1 MFGFTAPNLPVARTR
16 LLGGAIQA
24 IYGLP
29 KIMIVILHPR
39 NCSKTA
45 ESSRSDLVA
54 AFNGNVEVLLVEAES
69 AKVWPAPEVEWDDLL
84 IIVYDCSAFPDKGA
98 RFIDAYLNQ
107 RGETALLLPVA
118 IDVGA
123 QKPPQPAQ
131 HIKALLFDAEASGEN
146 GRLVNRAGG
155 MLGLRIQGRHT
166 KIFISYR
173 QVDGSDIA
181 EQLRDH
187 LDHLGLQTF
196 LDQAREFDGNPALLP
211 GSPVQK
217 EIDEALQSANLVLL
231 IDTPRALES
240 PWIKHEID
248 TADGLL
254 LPVLPICFRKP
265 GDPKKGTRF
274 RSLLALQR
282 WLMFRTPALGKD
294 PLATTQLD
302 EIVHEAE
309 TYLCEIFRRRCRIP
323 FLVKQE
329 FVSQGFD
336 WETLNQKLLMF
347 ASSRTGGRITTRVVS
362 HCSIFDEIYEP
373 AIKRFQSYLNDS
385 GHPNH
390 SLFIYGGE
398 EVLPDHVVID
408 LARHHAGFVVILHHQ
423 ELATLISSRFTML
436 SAA

>member
-1 MFGFTAPNLPVARTR
+1 MWLDGREFPCKLSVLAQRRGDTGDVRAS
-16 LLGGAIQA
+16 G
-24 IYGLP
+24 
-29 KIMIVILHPR
+29 IMIVILHSR
-39 NCSKTA
+39 NCYKTA
-45 ESSRSDLVA
+45 ASSRHDLLT
-54 AFNGNVEVLLVEAES
+54 AFNGNVEVGLVEAES
-69 AKVWPAPEVEWDDLL
+69 AKAWPAPEVEWDDLL
-84 IIVYDCSAFPDKGA
+84 IILYDGSTFPNEGA
-98 RFIDAYLNQ
+98 LFIDAYLKQ
-107 RGETALLLPVA
+107 RGESAMLLPVA
-118 IDVGA
+118 VDVGA
-123 QKPPQPAQ
+123 QKPPKPAE
-131 HIKALLFDAEASGEN
+131 HIKALLFDTDAGGES

-155 MLGLRIQGRHT
+155 MLGLRLQGRHT

-173 QVDGSDIA
+173 QMDGVEIA
-181 EQLRDH
+181 EQLKSH
-187 LDHLGLQTF
+187 LDHLGLHTF
-196 LDQAREFDGNPALLP
+196 LDQAKEFDGHPTILP
-211 GSPVQK
+211 GSEVQK

-254 LPVLPICFRKP
+254 LPVLPICFREP
-265 GDPKKGTRF
+265 RDPKKGTRF

-282 WLMFRTPALGKD
+282 WLMFQTPAPGRD
-294 PLATTQLD
+294 PLAAPQLD
-302 EIVHEAE
+302 EIVREAE
-309 TYLCEIFRRRCRIP
+309 MYLCEIFRRRCRIP
-323 FLVKQE
+323 FIVKKE
-329 FVSQGFD
+329 FESQGFN

-373 AIKRFQSYLNDS
+373 AIKRFQTYLNDA

-398 EVLPDHVVID
+398 EVLPDHVVME